1 MLILNKI
8 ADIRRWVREKRMK
21 GLQVGLVPTMGSLHE
36 GHLSLVRAARQE
48 NDLVVMSI
56 FVNPLQ
62 FGPQEDYATY
72 PRDLARDACLAEEA
86 GADVIFAPEVEEMYP
101 YYPQYTTVEV
111 AQITKRLC
119 GAARPGH
126 FTGVATVVTKLF
138 QIVLPDKAYFGQKD
152 YQQVQVIKRMVADLN
167 FPIAIRMVPIT
178 RESDGL
184 AMSSRNTYLS
194 PEERQE
200 ALCLSASL
208 RICQALFAKGERN
221 AACLLEAMRERIKQE
236 PAAVIDYLEIDDA
249 TTLEPLA
256 VIERPVVVALAVK
269 IGKTRLLDNI
279 LLNTETETEAVAET
293 EVVAETEA
301 KVKIKAESDGHKDV

>member
-1 MLILNKI
+1 MLILKKI
-8 ADIRRWVREKRMK
+8 ADVRRWVREKRME
-21 GLQVGLVPTMGSLHE
+21 GLQIGLVPTMGYLHE

-72 PRDLARDACLAEEA
+72 PRDLTRDARLAEAA
-86 GADVIFAPEVEEMYP
+86 GVDVIFAPEIEEMYP

-111 AQITKRLC
+111 TQITNRLC

-126 FTGVATVVTKLF
+126 VTGVATVVTKLF
-138 QIVLPDKAYFGQKD
+138 QIVLPERAYFGQKD
-152 YQQVQVIKRMVADLN
+152 YQQVQVVKRMAADLN
-167 FPIAIRMVPIT
+167 FPITIRMVPIR
-178 RESDGL
+178 REPDGL

-194 PEERQE
+194 PEERRQ
-200 ALCLSASL
+200 ALCLSDSL
-208 RICQALFAKGERN
+208 RLCQTLFAKGERKS
-221 AACLLEAMRERIKQE
+221 ARLLEAMRERIERE

-279 LLNTETETEAVAET
+279 LLNTETETETA
-293 EVVAETEA
+293 AETEA
-301 KVKIKAESDGHKDV
+301 KTEGKVKIKAESDGHKDV